1 MDNLLAPTLALR
13 QQACQALSG
22 IVLGLL
28 SIPRSSTSIHSRISG
43 IVTDYVTQVPE
54 PQSPKQIPS
63 ARPSPSKLFQEP
75 LIYRTLRATL
85 MATEPVHA
93 SKGPVWALIVL
104 ACFVVLLG
112 PTLIENIKI
121 FRSFSTLLSLSMR
134 HKKSSVRALG
144 CLVWRCVAW
153 AYFLSGSEDTR
164 ETSLAHDMLEDKRE
178 SIWKIL
184 MNVVDVQNGVAFIA
198 AILGEETIDTSD
210 ALSRIMCVLSNM
222 LTKQMNVVDVIAIMK
237 RILSLET
244 AEVPWTATKLIMPA
258 IFSADPGLLSVEY
271 RSLSVAINDMLLS
284 QPPIEDVRYLTKEEI
299 AQEWVFDG
307 MIKLWKQTLAN
318 LRKFDE
324 SEVSVSLYLR
334 LLIQVILTCLA

>member
-1 MDNLLAPTLALR
+1 M
-13 QQACQALSG
+13 SG

-43 IVTDYVTQVPE
+43 IIADYVTRVPE
-54 PQSPKQIPS
+54 SQSPKQISS
-63 ARPSPSKLFQEP
+63 ARPSPSKFLQEP
-75 LIYRTLRATL
+75 LIHRALRATL
-85 MATEPVHA
+85 MVTEPIHA

-104 ACFVVLLG
+104 ACFVNLLG
-112 PTLIENIKI
+112 PTLIENVRI

-153 AYFLSGSEDTR
+153 VYFLPGPEDTH
-164 ETSLAHDMLEDKRE
+164 ETSLAHDMLKDKRE

-198 AILGEETIDTSD
+198 AILGEETINTSD
-210 ALSRIMCVLSNM
+210 ALSRIMCVLGNM
-222 LTKQMNVVDVIAIMK
+222 LTKQTNVVDVIATMK

-244 AEVPWTATKLIMPA
+244 AEVPWKANKLIMPA

-271 RSLSVAINDMLLS
+271 KSLSVAINDMLLS

-307 MIKLWKQTLAN
+307 MIQLWKQTLAN

-324 SEVSVSLYLR
+324 SEVSVSVFPR
-334 LLIQVILTCLA
+334 LSIQVILTCLA

>member
-1 MDNLLAPTLALR
+1 MGNLLAPTLALR
-13 QQACQALSG
+13 QQACQALGG

-28 SIPRSSTSIHSRISG
+28 SIPRSSTSVHSRISG
-43 IVTDYVTQVPE
+43 IVADYVTQVPE
-54 PQSPKQIPS
+54 SQPPKQIPS
-63 ARPSPSKLFQEP
+63 ARSSPSKFFQEP

-153 AYFLSGSEDTR
+153 AYFLPGPEDTR
-164 ETSLAHDMLEDKRE
+164 ETSLAHDMLKDKRE

-198 AILGEETIDTSD
+198 AILGEENIDTSD
-210 ALSRIMCVLSNM
+210 ALSRIICVLSNM
-222 LTKQMNVVDVIAIMK
+222 LTRQTNVVDVIAIMK
-237 RILSLET
+237 RISSLET
-244 AEVPWTATKLIMPA
+244 AEVPWKVTKLIMPA

-284 QPPIEDVRYLTKEEI
+284 QPPIEDVRYLTKEEV

-324 SEVSVSLYLR
+324 SEVSVS
-334 LLIQVILTCLA
+334 